1 MNEMLVAVMARG
13 FDKDRPRTNYLE
25 LKLGVLDGVLIL
37 ASLAVTVWN
46 LAF

>member
-1 MNEMLVAVMARG
+1 MLVAVMARG
-13 FDKDRPRTNYLE
+13 FDKDWPRANYLA
-25 LKLGVLDGVLIL
+25 LKLGVLDWVLIP